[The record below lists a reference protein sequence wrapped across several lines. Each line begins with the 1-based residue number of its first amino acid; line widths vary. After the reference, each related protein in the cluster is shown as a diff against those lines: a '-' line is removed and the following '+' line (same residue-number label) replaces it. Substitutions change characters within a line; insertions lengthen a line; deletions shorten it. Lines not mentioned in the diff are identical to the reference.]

1 MVEDEQKSGQM
12 QLSWPQE
19 SARKRTSPPE
29 ASAPLGPGELWLAKH
44 RDEGP
49 GWQSVPSTV
58 SHALKAVPRD
68 KHYLLQNS
76 KRHIK
81 NSS

>member
-1 MVEDEQKSGQM
+1 MNKKVGRCNLVLASGICTKKNQ
-12 QLSWPQE
+12 
-19 SARKRTSPPE
+19 PPE
-29 ASAPLGPGELWLAKH
+29 ASAPLRPGELWLAKH